1 MRHQV
6 LISCP
11 QLQATISR
19 YRHIFEGHNIDI
31 DLPEMVQQLK
41 ESELLEIISRFDG
54 VIAGDDEFTAKVLSK
69 GKRLKTV
76 ARWGVGVDN
85 VDLEA
90 AQRLGIQV
98 TNTPGVFSDE
108 VADVVIG
115 YVILLARGLHLLD
128 QSVREGTWRK
138 IQGTSLR
145 NKVLGIIG
153 FGGIGQAVAGRGTA
167 CGMNILAHDSA
178 GISDNVLRQT
188 GAKAV
193 DFQSLIR
200 EADFI
205 SLNCNL
211 TPENRGI
218 LNARTFSSM
227 KKGVYIIN
235 TARGPLIDENDLA
248 TALDEGTVAG
258 TALDVFESE
267 PLRPDSPLRLF
278 DNCIFGTH
286 NSSNTIEAV
295 LRVNEQSIKNLLQGL
310 GYQT

>member
-167 CGMNILAHDSA
+167 CGICCE
-178 GISDNVLRQT
+178 RW
-188 GAKAV
+188 
-193 DFQSLIR
+193 
-200 EADFI
+200 
-205 SLNCNL
+205 
-211 TPENRGI
+211 
-218 LNARTFSSM
+218 RT
-227 KKGVYIIN
+227 
-235 TARGPLIDENDLA
+235 
-248 TALDEGTVAG
+248 
-258 TALDVFESE
+258 
-267 PLRPDSPLRLF
+267 
-278 DNCIFGTH
+278 
-286 NSSNTIEAV
+286 
-295 LRVNEQSIKNLLQGL
+295 
-310 GYQT
+310 